1 MNQNSILDIYKNITS
16 EEKFQID
23 PKMIPKNQLCDQL
36 ILPLIKSNAELN
48 KILEDLNCPATSESL
63 QIKLKKVKKFKN
75 KRDYLF
81 TEGIFN

>member
-16 EEKFQID
+16 EEKFQIN
-23 PKMIPKNQLCDQL
+23 PKTIQKNRLCDQL

-48 KILEDLNCPATSESL
+48 KILEDVNYPATSDSL

-75 KRDYLF
+75 KRDYLI